1 MQMSFTTIATVTEGP
16 KSRQVGDSITTRFKA
31 QVRENWLGQNNEWQS
46 KETDFVV
53 QVWNGLA
60 TRVMNKGLNVDEKVF
75 IEGSVDVNTFTDRD
89 GVFQAP
95 ILVRGSVVRSLG
107 PVEDSDFLK
116 VQAIGHLGGD
126 PEMRYTNRGDAVTN
140 FRIAM
145 NRNFTDAAGEKQEEA
160 SWFNISCFGTQAE
173 NCNTYLLTG
182 SMVQITGNQIEADT
196 WKGQDGSDNARLAV
210 TARRVDFLGR
220 SRAQEDGQG
229 GATPATA
236 NEDAAAG
243 ADDDDDLPW

>member
-1 MQMSFTTIATVTEGP
+1 MQMSITTIATVTETP
-16 KSRQVGDSITTRFKA
+16 KSRQVGDTITARFKA
-31 QVRENWLGQNNEWQS
+31 QVRENWLDQHDEWQS
-46 KETDFVV
+46 KETELVV
-53 QVWNGLA
+53 QIWNGLA

-75 IEGSVDVNTFTDRD
+75 IEGSVDVNPYTDRD

-95 ILVRGSVVRSLG
+95 ILARGSVVRSLG

-140 FRIAM
+140 FRIAI
-145 NRNFTDAAGEKQEEA
+145 NRSFTADGEKKEDT
-160 SWFNISCFGTQAE
+160 SWFDVACFGPQAE

-182 SMVQITGNQIEADT
+182 SMVQITGNKIEART
-196 WKGQDGSDNARLAV
+196 WKGQDGTDHAGLSV

-220 SRAQEDGQG
+220 SRAQGDGQG

-236 NEDAAAG
+236 NEDTSASA
-243 ADDDDDLPW
+243 DDDDLPW